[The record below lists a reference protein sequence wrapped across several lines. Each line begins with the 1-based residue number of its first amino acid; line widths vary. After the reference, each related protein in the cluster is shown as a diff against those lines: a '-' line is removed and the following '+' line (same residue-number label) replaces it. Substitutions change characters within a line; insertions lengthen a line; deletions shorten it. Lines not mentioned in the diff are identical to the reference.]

1 MLLNP
6 PDDGFNYSSP
16 RIAVVAIPFP
26 PPNGLGQVRSS
37 GAGRAPFPLGN
48 EVSGTPPRLSPMK
61 PWGGEWG
68 ALPHTC
74 AWWSAARSQLLPQP
88 LPPSMGKFLRPVCSE
103 YCKREALESALTV
116 CPFSSATRAQRGA
129 HSGSPFPLRCFWGVA
144 DTAHASSPC
153 AAGWGEGGGMRG
165 LRVASSS
172 PCSGTRAVPGPPA
185 ARSFL

>member
-129 HSGSPFPLRCFWGVA
+129 HSGSPFPLRLLLGSGG
-144 DTAHASSPC
+144 HSPRELSLRC
-153 AAGWGEGGGMRG
+153 GLGRRGGDAGAAGS
-165 LRVASSS
+165 VV
-172 PCSGTRAVPGPPA
+172 VPV
-185 ARSFL
+185 